1 MLEKWHL
8 LCFPPYIYSWL
19 EFSLSHPRIC
29 ITWTS
34 PASLCMCR
42 EKNNQWSF
50 GWRIKHGFDIPGHD
64 KKTVGSITDVS
75 FCSSS
80 GFRPL
85 HFAFFLCLLL
95 SHAYFAAGSWWPF
108 TIFTLAELR
117 LICTSCISAVWAFWA
132 CRFISCWTGPAGP
145 FSQFFY
151 WILLGNLVG
160 PYFVLALLVLL
171 RLILLFKNGH
181 CTMTNSCALPLP

>member
-1 MLEKWHL
+1 
-8 LCFPPYIYSWL
+8 
-19 EFSLSHPRIC
+19 
-29 ITWTS
+29 
-34 PASLCMCR
+34 MCR

-75 FCSSS
+75 FCSNS

-95 SHAYFAAGSWWPF
+95 SHAYFAAGSWWHF

-117 LICTSCISAVWAFWA
+117 RICTSCISAVWAFWA
-132 CRFISCWTGPAGP
+132 LPFYILLDRTCWSFLPIFLLDSAWQPCWTLFCSCAFGP
-145 FSQFFY
+145 FTA
-151 WILLGNLVG
+151 
-160 PYFVLALLVLL
+160 YFTLQEW
-171 RLILLFKNGH
+171 
-181 CTMTNSCALPLP
+181 PLP